1 VIIKIART
9 DKELSANAG
18 LVIFKELANSV
29 GIDRLLADVVP
40 RLKFG
45 SAKNIRKFRQLLL
58 AFQAGADCLEDL
70 DKLAEDEAFQ
80 AVCGGKVYSS
90 KAFGDF
96 LRSFSEMHCKRLN
109 HRLIE
114 LALGLRQQ
122 LFADKTSVV
131 IDIDSTTNEQHAKKM
146 EGVCA
151 NYAGVSGLDSIQA
164 FTEEGFQL
172 WHDVRPG
179 NTHTAR
185 GAQEIIHEIFN
196 RMPKAMAHLT
206 RYVRADSGFC
216 KLDFFEACA
225 AKSAQFVVCMRKLM
239 YKPLIKTV
247 GEWKPQGAADKDR
260 IIFVGGRECEV
271 GETLYTPKNST
282 HTLRVVL
289 IRAVKLGR
297 EAQLVKGD
305 DDYDYQGW
313 VSSISHAIDAVDV
326 IKLYRGRGHAENFIR
341 ELKNGLDLHHY
352 PCQKLVANKAFGLI
366 AAFAYNLMRFV
377 ALKDNA
383 KHPQFAKALR
393 FRFVHLPCQ
402 VVRHAGE
409 VVFKFM
415 DRHFEEVKRWIS
427 YFKNI
432 KFGLA
437 SADV

>member
-1 VIIKIART
+1 MLIKIART

-18 LVIFKELANSV
+18 LVIFRELANSV
-29 GIDRLLADVVP
+29 GIDRLLSEVLP
-40 RLKFG
+40 KLKFG
-45 SAKNIRKFRQLLL
+45 SAKSLRKFQQLVL
-58 AFQAGADCLEDL
+58 AFQAGADCIEDL
-70 DKLAEDEAFQ
+70 DKLAADEAFQ

-96 LRSFSEMHCKRLN
+96 LRSFGEMHCKKLN

-114 LALGLRQQ
+114 LAYGLHRQ
-122 LFADKTSVV
+122 LFADKKSIVV
-131 IDIDSTTNEQHAKKM
+131 DIDSTTNEQHAKKM
-146 EGVCA
+146 EGVA
-151 NYAGVSGLDSIQA
+151 TNYAGISGLDSIQA
-164 FTEEGFQL
+164 FTEEGLQL

-179 NTHTAR
+179 NTHTAK

-196 RMPKAMAHLT
+196 RMPQSMAHLT
-206 RYVRADSGFC
+206 RFVRADSGFC
-216 KLDFFEACA
+216 KLDFFEACT

-239 YKPLIKTV
+239 FKPLIKTV
-247 GEWKPQGAADKDR
+247 GEWQAQEVGDKDR
-260 IIFVGGRECEV
+260 IKFVGARECEV
-271 GETLYTPKNST
+271 GETLYTPKNSA

-289 IRAVKLGR
+289 IRALKKGC
-297 EAQLVKGD
+297 EAQLILGD

-313 VSSISHAIDAVDV
+313 VSSISHAIDADDV
-326 IKLYRGRGHAENFIR
+326 VKLYRGRGHAENYIR
-341 ELKNGLDLHHY
+341 ELKNGMDLHHY
-352 PCQKLVANKAFGLI
+352 PCQKLIANKAFGLI

-393 FRFVHLPCQ
+393 FRFVHLPCH

-415 DRHFEEVKRWIS
+415 DRHFKEVMRWLS

-432 KFGLA
+432 KSGF
-437 SADV
+437 V

>member
-1 VIIKIART
+1 MLIKIART
-9 DKELSANAG
+9 DKDLSANAG
-18 LVIFKELANSV
+18 LVIFKELADSV
-29 GIDRLLADVVP
+29 GIERLLTEAVP
-40 RLKFG
+40 KLKFG
-45 SAKNIRKFRQLLL
+45 SAKSLRKFRQLVL

-70 DKLAEDEAFQ
+70 DKLAADEAFQ
-80 AVCGGKVYSS
+80 ALSGGKVYSS

-114 LALGLRQQ
+114 LAFGLRQH
-122 LFADKTSVV
+122 LFADKQSIT
-131 IDIDSTTNEQHAKKM
+131 IDIDSTTNEQHARKM
-146 EGVCA
+146 EGVA
-151 NYAGVSGLDSIQA
+151 TNYAGISGLDSIQA
-164 FTEEGFQL
+164 FTEEGLQL

-179 NTHTAR
+179 NTHTAH
-185 GAQEIIHEIFN
+185 GSQEIIHEIFS

-225 AKSAQFVVCMRKLM
+225 AKNAQFVVCMRKLM
-239 YKPLIKTV
+239 YKPLIKIV
-247 GEWKPQGAADKDR
+247 GDWQTQDKNDGDR
-260 IIFVGGRECEV
+260 IVFVGGRECEV

-282 HTLRVVL
+282 HTLRVIL
-289 IRAVKLGR
+289 IRAIKKGR
-297 EAQLVKGD
+297 EAQLVLGD

-326 IKLYRGRGHAENFIR
+326 VKKYRGRGHAENFIR
-341 ELKNGLDLHHY
+341 ELKNGMDLHHY
-352 PCQKLVANKAFGLI
+352 PCQKLIANKAFGLI

-393 FRFVHLPCQ
+393 FRFIHLPCH

-415 DRHFEEVKRWIS
+415 DRHFKEVMRWLC

-432 KFGLA
+432 KSGF
-437 SADV
+437 V